1 MRLSSI
7 LASLASVAVT
17 IAAAL
22 PAAAQSVP
30 ERRLER
36 PEARYAEPFSMIA
49 GIRELPDGKVLVSDP
64 IEEMF
69 VRVDLATGQST
80 QLGRVGQGP
89 GEYKTPDRIFAQPDG
104 STLLTDL
111 GNGRISIFGA
121 DGRYRESFPIVQ
133 GGVTPGQGPGRPMF
147 ILATQ
152 SDAQGRLY
160 FQQLGMGGMDSA
172 AVLRY
177 DRRAGKIDTVAFV
190 KVAPPVV
197 RESGS
202 ANNRNVQMSAPV
214 YPRQDAWA
222 VAPDG
227 RLAIVRAANYSV
239 EWVTPAGR
247 IKGSPVAVRP
257 VPIRDAEKQ
266 EWMDRLGS
274 GIGVSVENRNGQMTT
289 SFSRGRP
296 GQGRPDASTMTWPDT
311 KPPFSPNG
319 ALVTPEGELW
329 VERSVAAGTPREYDT
344 FNAQGAHTGKVILP
358 ARSQVIGFG
367 RGTAYVVRLDAD
379 ELQYLERYRR

>member
-1 MRLSSI
+1 MRFRVL
-7 LASLASVAVT
+7 LPAVAAVT
-17 IAAAL
+17 VLAA
-22 PAAAQSVP
+22 PGTSSSQD
-30 ERRLER
+30 RRLER
-36 PEARYAEPFSMIA
+36 PDARYAEPFSMIA
-49 GIRELPDGKVLVSDP
+49 GVRELPDGKVLVSDP
-64 IEEMF
+64 IEELF
-69 VRVDLATGQST
+69 VRIDLATGQAT

-111 GNGRISIFGA
+111 GNGRISVFGA

-160 FQQLGMGGMDSA
+160 FQQMGMGGMDSA

-190 KVAPPVV
+190 KVAPPIE
-197 RESGS
+197 RTSGT
-202 ANNRNVQMSAPV
+202 ANNRNVMMMPPV

-227 RLAIVRAANYSV
+227 RLAIVRAADYRV

-247 IKGSPVAVRP
+247 VRGAPVSVRP
-257 VPIRDAEKQ
+257 VPIREGEKQ
-266 EWMDRLGS
+266 EWMDRLGT
-274 GIGVSVENRNGQMTT
+274 GIGVSVENRNGEMTT
-289 SFSRGRP
+289 SFSRGRA
-296 GQGRPDASTMTWPDT
+296 GRGGAPDASTMTWPAA
-311 KPPFSPNG
+311 KPPFVPSS

-329 VERSVAAGTPREYDT
+329 VERSVAAGSPRQYDT
-344 FNAQGAHTGKVILP
+344 FNAQGAHTGTVTVP

-367 RGTAYVVRLDAD
+367 RGTAYLVRLDAD